1 MKRRSFDLYRRTGWQ
16 PRVDVYGY
24 NEGWLVK
31 AELAGVA
38 KQDIRIEVEGDS
50 LIIEGQRKD
59 WCVPDTTESLS
70 MEITY
75 DWFQRS
81 IQLPDVIQ
89 TENIRT
95 DYREGMLLIYLTN
108 KS

>member
-1 MKRRSFDLYRRTGWQ
+1 MTRSSFYLYRRTGWQ
-16 PRVDVYGY
+16 PRVDVYRC

-38 KQDIRIEVEGDS
+38 EQDIRIEVAGDS
-50 LIIEGQRKD
+50 LIIEGQRRD

-75 DWFQRS
+75 DYFQRS
-81 IQLPDVIQ
+81 IQLPDVILD
-89 TENIRT
+89 EKMRIE
-95 DYREGMLLIYLTN
+95 YREGMLLIYLSD

>member
-16 PRVDVYGY
+16 PRVDVYRC
-24 NEGWLVK
+24 NDGWLVK
-31 AELAGVA
+31 AELAGVE
-38 KQDIRIEVEGDS
+38 KQDIRVEVAGDS

-59 WCVPDTTESLS
+59 RCVPDTTESLS

-81 IQLPDVIQ
+81 IQLPDVIR
-89 TENIRT
+89 TEDIRT
-95 DYREGMLLIYLTN
+95 DYRDGMLLIYLSTRG
-108 KS
+108 

>member
-1 MKRRSFDLYRRTGWQ
+1 MKGPSFNFYRRTGWQ
-16 PRVDVYGY
+16 PRVDIYRY

-38 KQDIRIEVEGDS
+38 EQDIRIEVAGDS

-59 WCVPDTTESLS
+59 WCVPDTIESLS

-75 DWFQRS
+75 DRFQRS
-81 IQLPDVIQ
+81 IQLPDVILAKHV
-89 TENIRT
+89 RT
-95 DYREGMLLIYLTN
+95 DYREGMLLIYLSD

>member
-1 MKRRSFDLYRRTGWQ
+1 MKRPSFDLYRRIGWQ
-16 PRVDVYGY
+16 PRVDVYRC

-31 AELAGVA
+31 AELAGVPI
-38 KQDIRIEVEGDS
+38 QDIRIEVSGNS

-75 DWFQRS
+75 DWFQRA
-81 IQLPDVIQ
+81 IQLPDVILA
-89 TENIRT
+89 EDIRT
-95 DYREGMLLIYLTN
+95 DYREGMLLIYLN
-108 KS
+108 HKS

>member
-1 MKRRSFDLYRRTGWQ
+1 MKGPSFVLYRRTGWQ
-16 PRVDVYGY
+16 PRVDVYRC

-31 AELAGVA
+31 AELAGVTI
-38 KQDIRIEVEGDS
+38 QDIRIEVAGDS
-50 LIIEGQRKD
+50 LIIEGRRRD
-59 WCVPDTTESLS
+59 WCVPNTIESLS

-81 IQLPDVIQ
+81 IQLPDVILA
-89 TENIRT
+89 EDIRT
-95 DYREGMLLIYLTN
+95 DYREGMLLIYLSN

>member
-1 MKRRSFDLYRRTGWQ
+1 MKEPSFDLYRRTGWQ
-16 PRVDVYGY
+16 PRVDIYRC
-24 NEGWLVK
+24 NEDWLVK
-31 AELAGVA
+31 VELAGVA
-38 KQDIRIEVEGDS
+38 RQDIRIEVLGNS

-59 WCVPDTTESLS
+59 WCAPDTTESLS

-81 IQLPDVIQ
+81 IQLPDAVLA
-89 TENIRT
+89 ENMRT
-95 DYREGMLLIYLTN
+95 DYREGMLLIFLSN